1 LTVDANY
8 NQLFPT
14 VIVAWGPHAQAS
26 RRVSLAVEPTA
37 FLYGG
42 SSLNHHL
49 QWRLGP
55 AAVAN
60 GSSGLVLKN
69 L

>member
-1 LTVDANY
+1 
-8 NQLFPT
+8 
-14 VIVAWGPHAQAS
+14 VIIAWGPHAQAS

-55 AAVAN
+55 VAVAN
-60 GSSGLVLKN
+60 GSGGLVLKN